1 MKQTLLSAALELLA
15 QPISG
20 ALALKHLGKSI
31 KKKVQKSLRETE
43 CLALSSHS
51 KKAAGLTLMLK
62 GSRALRVWS
71 LSVSAWVLFRYSSG
85 TPA

>member
-31 KKKVQKSLRETE
+31 KSAKVVKGDRV
-43 CLALSSHS
+43 LSIVIS
-51 KKAAGLTLMLK
+51 
-62 GSRALRVWS
+62 
-71 LSVSAWVLFRYSSG
+71 
-85 TPA
+85 